1 MQQLRSD
8 WGKLRNS
15 NHWLQMSALHIFVL
29 YINDTNTSNRQ
40 QSNLNLCPQSWS

>member
-29 YINDTNTSNRQ
+29 YINDTNTSNR
-40 QSNLNLCPQSWS
+40 